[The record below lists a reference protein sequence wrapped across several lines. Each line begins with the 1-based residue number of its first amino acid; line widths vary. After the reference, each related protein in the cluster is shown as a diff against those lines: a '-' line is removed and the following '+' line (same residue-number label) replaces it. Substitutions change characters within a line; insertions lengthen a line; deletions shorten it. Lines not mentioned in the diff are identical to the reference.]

1 MATLKPAALFDEP
14 GCDVNRGKSA
24 KQRKLGCSAR
34 TLTPGAAAGGCAF
47 DGAKIALQPIA
58 DAAHL
63 VHGPIA
69 CEGNSWDSRH
79 TPSSGPQ
86 LFRTGLTTDLSELD
100 IIHGGEKKLYRA
112 IKAIVERYRPPA
124 VFVYVTCVP
133 ALTGDDVEAVC
144 AAAAERF
151 ATPVIPVVAPGFVG
165 SKSLGNKLA
174 GKTLLERVI
183 GTREPAT
190 LTPCDI
196 NLIGEYNVAGELWQ
210 VKPLLDRLGIRIL
223 ASITGDGRYHD
234 VASAH
239 RARVNMVVCSQ
250 AMVALARGLE
260 ERYGIP
266 FFEGSFYG
274 IGNTGESLRRLA
286 GLLIARGG
294 PADLEARTETLIG
307 GEEERSIR
315 ALAPFL
321 PALKDK
327 RVLLYTGGVKSWS
340 IVSALHELGMT
351 VVGTSVRKSTDDDQ
365 ARIRALIGEEGML
378 FGQVPA
384 KEMYRRL
391 RAGDADIL
399 MSGGRTQFVAL
410 KTKTPW
416 LDINQE
422 REDAYAGYDGIVNLA
437 RRLHGALS
445 NPVWATV
452 RRPAPWAAAE
462 PSAEAAR

>member
-1 MATLKPAALFDEP
+1 MATVMASALFDEP
-14 GCDVNRGKSA
+14 KCDVNRAKSTR
-24 KQRKLGCSAR
+24 QRKLGCSAR
-34 TLTPGAAAGGCAF
+34 ALAPGTAAGGCAF

-86 LFRTGLTTDLSELD
+86 LFRIGFTTDLTELD
-100 IIHGGEKKLYRA
+100 IIHGGENKLYRA
-112 IKAIVERYRPPA
+112 IRAIIERFRPPA

-144 AAAAERF
+144 AAAAESF
-151 ATPVIPVVAPGFVG
+151 ATPVIPVMAPGFVG

-174 GKTLLERVI
+174 GKVLLDRVI

-190 LTPCDI
+190 VTPCDI

-210 VKPLLDRLGIRIL
+210 VKPLFDRLGIRIL

-260 ERYGIP
+260 ERFGIP

-274 IGNTGESLRRLA
+274 IGNTSAALRQLA
-286 GLLIARGG
+286 RMLLQRGG
-294 PADLEARTETLIG
+294 PADLEARTEALIK
-307 GEEERSIR
+307 GEEEGAAR
-315 ALAPFL
+315 ALAPYR
-321 PALKDK
+321 PALRDK

-351 VVGTSVRKSTDDDQ
+351 VVGTSVRKSTEEDK

-378 FGQVPA
+378 AGQVPA
-384 KEMYRRL
+384 REMYRRL
-391 RAGDADIL
+391 SAGEADIL

-410 KTKTPW
+410 KSMTPW

-422 REDAYAGYDGIVNLA
+422 REDAYAGYGGLVNLA
-437 RRLHGALS
+437 RRLHGALT
-445 NPVWATV
+445 NPVWTEV
-452 RRPAPWAAAE
+452 RRPAPWATAE
-462 PSAEAAR
+462 VMR